1 MKNLIP
7 VAWILILLA
16 FSARAEHPLDWKSL
30 APLPSELGLAGPFT
44 GVHNDQ
50 LLVAGGANFP
60 EPVWENGKVWHDT
73 IFALALGDDRA
84 QWRRVGKLPRS
95 LGYGACV
102 SVPEGVI
109 CIGGNDA
116 EQVYADVFLLSLE
129 GDEAVSTQLPSL
141 PQSLC
146 YGAAAKLESVIYVA
160 GGTSGFG
167 LESAQNNLW
176 RLDWSKRGNAEEFK
190 WEKLEGWP
198 GPARAFSSLVVQ
210 SNGREDCLFLLG
222 GRHVDESGETKFL
235 EDVYEFSPKRADQ
248 PWRRRANLP
257 RPQAAGTAMAIGQS
271 HIFTL
276 GGADG
281 SLFAQSDELKDE
293 HPGFPRTS
301 FAYHTITDTWIEA
314 GEMPQNQ
321 VTTHAVQWGDQVIL
335 ASGEVRPR
343 VRTKA
348 VWMIEPRKSIATFA
362 AGNWV
367 AIVLYLGVVMGI
379 GFFFSKRNKNT
390 NDFFRGG
397 QRIPAWV
404 AGLSIFATLL
414 SSITFIALPARAF
427 ATDWVYM
434 LINAGILICAP
445 LVVYRIIPYFRSINA
460 TSAYEYLER
469 RFNLG
474 IRLFAS
480 ASFVLFQIGRMAI
493 VMYLPAL
500 ALAAITPLS
509 LEGCILVM
517 GILSIA
523 YCTMGGLEA
532 VVWTDAVQAIVL
544 IGGALLSFGIMVSG
558 LDGGF
563 GELKAVAMEDQKL
576 RWADFDWSSTSY
588 MTSAFWVIVLGGLGS
603 SIIPY
608 SSDQAVVQRYVSTP
622 TQKNAQ
628 SAVWLNAVMSGVAT
642 ILFFGLG
649 TALYAFYKSRPES
662 IDPTFKTDSIFPLFI
677 SRELP
682 VGVAGIVI
690 AAVFAA
696 AQSTISTSM
705 NSTSTSIVTDF
716 FRRLGWKGSEKEYL
730 KLARIFTVIL
740 GGLGTLF
747 ALILAWGDIES
758 AWKTFLTI
766 IGFVMGPLCGI
777 FLLGM
782 FTKRG
787 NTKGAIVGASLG
799 VVVLVWA
806 RYFTPMSG
814 LLYAPLGIATAF
826 VAGYMASIPWS
837 DGTKETASRRKR

>member
-1 MKNLIP
+1 MRGVCF
-7 VAWILILLA
+7 VACWLGWLA
-16 FSARAEHPLDWKSL
+16 IGANAEHPLEWKSL
-30 APLPSELGLAGPFT
+30 PPLPSQLGVAGPFT
-44 GVHNDQ
+44 GVHENQ

-60 EPVWENGKVWHDT
+60 EPVWENGKFWHQA
-73 IFALALGDDRA
+73 IFALDLGDENA
-84 QWRRVGKLPRS
+84 EWSRVGKLPRH

-102 SVPEGVI
+102 SLPEGVV
-109 CIGGNDA
+109 CIGGNDPS
-116 EQVYADVFLLSLE
+116 QVYADVFLLRADGGTSP
-129 GDEAVSTQLPSL
+129 LPSL
-141 PQSLC
+141 PHPLC
-146 YGAAAKLESVIYVA
+146 YSAAAVLGDRIYVA
-160 GGTSGFG
+160 GGTRALG
-167 LESAQNNLW
+167 LETAQNQLW
-176 RLDWSKRGNAEEFK
+176 CLDWSKREDPKAFHWK
-190 WEKLEGWP
+190 ALEPWP
-198 GPARAFSSLVVQ
+198 GPARAFSTLVAQ
-210 SNGREDCLFLLG
+210 NNGREDCLYLIG
-222 GRHVDESGETKFL
+222 GRHIAENGEVRFL
-235 EDVYEFSPKRADQ
+235 KDVYEYGPARADQ
-248 PWRRRANLP
+248 PWRKRASLP
-257 RPQAAGTAMAIGQS
+257 QPQAAGTAVAIGQS

-281 SLFAQSDELKDE
+281 SLFAQSDELKDA

-301 FAYHTITDTWIEA
+301 FAYHTITNTWIEA
-314 GEMPQNQ
+314 GEMPLNA
-321 VTTHAVQWGDQVIL
+321 VTTHAVKWGDRTIL
-335 ASGEVRPR
+335 ASGEIRPR
-343 VRTKA
+343 VRTRS
-348 VWMIEPRKSIATFA
+348 VWVIEPRKSVITFA

-367 AIVLYLGVVMGI
+367 AIVLYLGAVMGI
-379 GFFFSKRNKNT
+379 GFFFSKRNQNT
-390 NDFFRGG
+390 DDFFRGG

-427 ATDWVYM
+427 ATDWVYV

-445 LVVYRIIPYFRSINA
+445 LVVFRIIPYFREINA
-460 TSAYEYLER
+460 TSAYEYLEQ
-469 RFNLG
+469 RFNLA

-509 LEGCILVM
+509 LEACILVM

-523 YCTMGGLEA
+523 YCTLGGLEA

-544 IGGALLSFGIMVSG
+544 IGGALLSFGIMVAG
-558 LDGGF
+558 LDGGW
-563 GELKAVAMEDQKL
+563 GELQSVSTQDQKL
-576 RWADFDWSSTSY
+576 RWADFDWSTTSY

-622 TQKNAQ
+622 SREKAQ
-628 SAVWLNAVMSGVAT
+628 SAVWLNAAMSGVAT

-649 TALYAFYKSRPES
+649 TALYAFYKSHPEA

-682 VGVAGIVI
+682 VGIAGIVI

-730 KLARIFTVIL
+730 RLARILTMIL

-782 FTKRG
+782 STRKG
-787 NTKGAIVGASLG
+787 NSKGAVVGAALG

-806 RYFTPMSG
+806 RYFTNMSG

-826 VAGYMASIPWS
+826 GAGFLGSLAMR
-837 DGTKETASRRKR
+837 TERTA

>member
-1 MKNLIP
+1 MR
-7 VAWILILLA
+7 AILIGAWLLGFLVVGA
-16 FSARAEHPLDWKSL
+16 KAEHPLDWTPL
-30 APLPSELGLAGPFT
+30 APLPTELGLAGPFT
-44 GVHNDQ
+44 GVHGDT

-60 EPVWENGKVWHDT
+60 EPVWENGKVWHEG
-73 IFALALGDDRA
+73 IYALDLTTKDAEW
-84 QWRRVGKLPRS
+84 QRVGELPRK

-102 SVPEGVI
+102 SVPEGVV

-116 EQVYADVFLLSLE
+116 DNVYADVFLLTSA
-129 GDEAVSTQLPSL
+129 GSVSPLPSL
-141 PQSLC
+141 PQPLC
-146 YGAAAKLESVIYVA
+146 YSAVAVLGGKIYVA
-160 GGTSGFG
+160 GGTTGLG
-167 LESAQNNLW
+167 LETAQNQLW
-176 RLDWSKRGNAEEFK
+176 CLDWSKREDPKAFR
-190 WEKLEGWP
+190 WESLEGWP
-198 GPARAFSSLVVQ
+198 GPARAFNTLVAQ
-210 SNGREDCLFLLG
+210 SNGREDCLYLIG
-222 GRHVDESGETKFL
+222 GRRVAENGETEFL
-235 EDVYEFSPKRADQ
+235 GDVYEYTPNRAEE
-248 PWRRRANLP
+248 PWRKRTSLP
-257 RPQAAGTAMAIGQS
+257 KPQAAGTAAAVGQS

-281 SLFAQSDELKDE
+281 SLFAQSGELKDK
-293 HPGFPRTS
+293 HPGFPKTS

-321 VTTHAVQWGDQVIL
+321 VTTHAVTWGDRTIL

-343 VRTKA
+343 VRTKS
-348 VWMIEPRKSIATFA
+348 VWMIEPHKSVPTFA

-445 LVVYRIIPYFRSINA
+445 LVVFRVIPFFRSINA

-469 RFNLG
+469 RFNLA

-517 GILSIA
+517 GVLSIA

-544 IGGALLSFGIMVSG
+544 IGGALLSFGVMVSG

-563 GELKAVAMEDQKL
+563 GELKAVAMADQKL

-603 SIIPY
+603 SLVPY

-622 TQKNAQ
+622 TQKKAQ
-628 SAVWLNAVMSGVAT
+628 SAVWLNAVMSGIAT

-705 NSTSTSIVTDF
+705 NSTATSIVTDF

-730 KLARIFTVIL
+730 RLARILTMVL

-787 NTKGAIVGASLG
+787 NAKGAVVGACLG
-799 VVVLVWA
+799 VAVLVWA
-806 RYFTPMSG
+806 RYFTPMNG

-826 VAGYMASIPWS
+826 VAGLLGSVVLR
-837 DGTKETASRRKR
+837 DRLSR

>member
-1 MKNLIP
+1 MKKLMP
-7 VAWILILLA
+7 VAWILVLLA
-16 FSARAEHPLDWKSL
+16 FSARAEHPLEWSAL
-30 APLPSELGLAGPFT
+30 PEIPSELGVAGPFS
-44 GVHNDQ
+44 GVQGDQ

-73 IFALALGDDRA
+73 IYALALGDESA
-84 QWRRVGKLPRS
+84 VWRRVGKLPRP
-95 LGYGACV
+95 LAYGACV

-116 EQVYADVFLLSLE
+116 EQVSAEVFLLSLD
-129 GDEAVSTQLPSL
+129 GEAAKVTELPSL

-146 YGAAAKLESVIYVA
+146 FGAAARLGNVIYVA
-160 GGTSGFG
+160 GGTTDFG
-167 LESAQNNLW
+167 LETAQNNLW
-176 RLDWSKRGNAEEFK
+176 RLDWSMRGDADAFG
-190 WEKLEGWP
+190 WESLESWP
-198 GPARAFSSLVVQ
+198 GPARAFNSLVAQ
-210 SNGREDCLFLLG
+210 NNGRADCLYLLG
-222 GRHVDESGETKFL
+222 GRHLDESGETRFL
-235 EDVYEFSPKRADQ
+235 DDVYEFNPLRADQ
-248 PWRRRANLP
+248 PWRTRASLP
-257 RPQAAGTAMAIGQS
+257 RPQAAGTAVAIGQS
-271 HIFTL
+271 HLFTL

-281 SLFAQSDELKDE
+281 ALFAQSDELKDE

-321 VTTHAVQWGDQVIL
+321 VTTHAVQWGDRVVL
-335 ASGEVRPR
+335 ASGEIRPR
-343 VRTKA
+343 VRTRA
-348 VWMIEPRKSIATFA
+348 VWLIEPRKATATFA

-367 AIVLYLGVVMGI
+367 AIVLYLGGVMGI
-379 GFFFSKRNKNT
+379 GVFFSRRNKDT

-427 ATDWVYM
+427 ATDWVYV

-445 LVVYRIIPYFRSINA
+445 LVVFRIIPFFREINA

-469 RFNLG
+469 RFNLA

-523 YCTMGGLEA
+523 YCTLGGLEA

-558 LDGGF
+558 LDGGW
-563 GELKAVAMEDQKL
+563 GELRAVAMEDQKL
-576 RWADFDWSSTSY
+576 RWADFDWSTTSY

-622 TQKNAQ
+622 TQEKAQ
-628 SAVWLNAVMSGVAT
+628 SAVWLNAAMSGFAT
-642 ILFFGLG
+642 ILFFALG
-649 TALYAFYKSRPES
+649 TALYAFYKSRPEA

-682 VGVAGIVI
+682 VGIAGIVI

-705 NSTSTSIVTDF
+705 NSTSTAIVTDF
-716 FRRLGWKGSEKEYL
+716 FRRFGWKGTEKAYL
-730 KLARIFTVIL
+730 KLARILTVVL
-740 GGLGTLF
+740 GGFGTLF

-787 NTKGAIVGASLG
+787 NAKGAILGAALG
-799 VVVLVWA
+799 VGILIWA

-826 VAGYMASIPWS
+826 AGGIIGSMALRDRQS
-837 DGTKETASRRKR
+837 A